1 MGFIMAGKAAN
12 IVQKKGDKS
21 CIRVGQIS
29 M

>member
-21 CIRVGQIS
+21 CIKISQIS